1 MIDKKMTIK
10 RLILFL
16 VMAFLP
22 LIIAVPIINHVIG
35 GKLYAM
41 QEYSGIMGLV
51 GVFGM
56 LTPSIAH
63 ILTRII
69 TKEGF
74 ENAYLGIHLK
84 GNIKYYAASILVKI
98 AEAITAGFLFWK
110 ILMPH
115 LKLSDFYAPSEYSVN
130 VALLLFQIGFV
141 LVMLIPYFGE
151 EWGWRGYMM
160 PKLMKLMGKP
170 AAILVGGILWGLWH
184 APLTISGH
192 NFGTE
197 YKGFP
202 WLGIVLMCLYC
213 IATNAVLTLLTEK
226 TKSIYPA
233 CICHGMNNNICGEM
247 WFMIF
252 AGSAVVERMPE
263 LDTIRSFLIMLSV
276 VTVTGIVSFFLF
288 MKKEK

>member
-41 QEYSGIMGLV
+41 QDYSGIVGLV

-56 LTPSIAH
+56 LTPSVAH

-84 GNIKYYAASILVKI
+84 GNMKYYATSILVKI

-110 ILMPH
+110 ILMPD

-151 EWGWRGYMM
+151 EWG
-160 PKLMKLMGKP
+160 
-170 AAILVGGILWGLWH
+170 
-184 APLTISGH
+184 
-192 NFGTE
+192 
-197 YKGFP
+197 
-202 WLGIVLMCLYC
+202 
-213 IATNAVLTLLTEK
+213 
-226 TKSIYPA
+226 
-233 CICHGMNNNICGEM
+233 
-247 WFMIF
+247 
-252 AGSAVVERMPE
+252 
-263 LDTIRSFLIMLSV
+263 
-276 VTVTGIVSFFLF
+276 
-288 MKKEK
+288 

>member
-1 MIDKKMTIK
+1 
-10 RLILFL
+10 
-16 VMAFLP
+16 
-22 LIIAVPIINHVIG
+22 
-35 GKLYAM
+35 
-41 QEYSGIMGLV
+41 
-51 GVFGM
+51 
-56 LTPSIAH
+56 
-63 ILTRII
+63 
-69 TKEGF
+69 
-74 ENAYLGIHLK
+74 
-84 GNIKYYAASILVKI
+84 
-98 AEAITAGFLFWK
+98 
-110 ILMPH
+110 
-115 LKLSDFYAPSEYSVN
+115 
-130 VALLLFQIGFV
+130 
-141 LVMLIPYFGE
+141 
-151 EWGWRGYMM
+151 
-160 PKLMKLMGKP
+160 MKLMGKP